1 MDTIREK
8 ATYLNRHSDKI
19 LFKRIGLLEFEI
31 TGFMPGGLRT
41 IRGELGTNI
50 IAIDPPGGPL
60 ISAHQ
65 ENTWPSTDLGEFNK
79 KWKGMKVVSINFD
92 MTEFHKIIM
101 ECEYILEK
109 IKWKVIK
116 NPA

>member
-1 MDTIREK
+1 MGTIKEK

-19 LFKRIGLLEFEI
+19 IFKRIDLLKFQM
-31 TGFMPGGLRT
+31 TGFMPGGTRT

-60 ISAHQ
+60 ISAYQ
-65 ENTWPSTDLGEFNK
+65 ERSWPSTDLGEFNK
-79 KWKGMKVVSINFD
+79 KWKGMKVIAINFD
-92 MTEFHKIIM
+92 MTEFHRIII